1 MHGEGEV
8 DIYFSPFFYT
18 IVFVPPLL
26 NTNKWKRTD
35 STCGSSIEA
44 CVLVKHT
51 LVIFGGFLL
60 PSYIPDLELRG
71 Q

>member
-8 DIYFSPFFYT
+8 DIYFSPFFYMF
-18 IVFVPPLL
+18 VFIPPLL
-26 NTNKWKRTD
+26 KTNKWKRTD
-35 STCGSSIEA
+35 SNCGSCTDA

-51 LVIFGGFLL
+51 LVIFWGFLL
-60 PSYIPDLELRG
+60 PLYIPDLELRG